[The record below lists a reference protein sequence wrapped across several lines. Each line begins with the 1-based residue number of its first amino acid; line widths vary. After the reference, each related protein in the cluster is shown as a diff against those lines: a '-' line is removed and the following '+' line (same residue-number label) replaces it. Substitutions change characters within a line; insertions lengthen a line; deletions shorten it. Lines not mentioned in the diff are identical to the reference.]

1 MPRRSQ
7 DLPEEYSAYEQAL
20 ARAMGARIRLRR
32 NQLGLSQ
39 EQVRARMELKQVHI
53 SRSHYSRTEQGENL
67 LRASEIITLVHALD
81 VSCSWLLFGDEVG
94 PTREHEED

>member
-7 DLPEEYSAYEQAL
+7 DLPEEFSAYEQAL

-32 NQLGLSQ
+32 NQLELSQ
-39 EQVRARMELKQVHI
+39 EQVRAQLELKQVHI
-53 SRSHYSRTEQGENL
+53 SRSHYSRTELGNNL
-67 LRASEIITLVHALD
+67 LRASEIVALVHALD

-94 PTREHEED
+94 PTREQED